1 MKEKMRL
8 IMEISLIIRELSYS
22 RRGYRPESYAAAL
35 DNLTIIGDLADI
47 LHNIEAA
54 TGNPF
59 VQRMVDEKLRK
70 FVTDFPAYK
79 VRLSPFLNGCPHD
92 LSLGAESLGK
102 GESIADALA
111 VPPEEV
117 DIADIEF
124 DRVLIEDDRWTGA
137 YDGGNAQ

>member
-22 RRGYRPESYAAAL
+22 RRGCRPESYAAAL

-70 FVTDFPAYK
+70 FVT
-79 VRLSPFLNGCPHD
+79 VS
-92 LSLGAESLGK
+92 S
-102 GESIADALA
+102 
-111 VPPEEV
+111 
-117 DIADIEF
+117 
-124 DRVLIEDDRWTGA
+124 
-137 YDGGNAQ
+137 

>member
-8 IMEISLIIRELSYS
+8 ITEISLIIRELSYS

-47 LHNIEAA
+47 
-54 TGNPF
+54 
-59 VQRMVDEKLRK
+59 
-70 FVTDFPAYK
+70 
-79 VRLSPFLNGCPHD
+79 
-92 LSLGAESLGK
+92 
-102 GESIADALA
+102 
-111 VPPEEV
+111 
-117 DIADIEF
+117 EF

>member
-8 IMEISLIIRELSYS
+8 ITEISLIIRELSYS

-35 DNLTIIGDLADI
+35 DNLTIIGDLVDI

-102 GESIADALA
+102 GEN
-111 VPPEEV
+111 
-117 DIADIEF
+117 
-124 DRVLIEDDRWTGA
+124 R
-137 YDGGNAQ
+137 